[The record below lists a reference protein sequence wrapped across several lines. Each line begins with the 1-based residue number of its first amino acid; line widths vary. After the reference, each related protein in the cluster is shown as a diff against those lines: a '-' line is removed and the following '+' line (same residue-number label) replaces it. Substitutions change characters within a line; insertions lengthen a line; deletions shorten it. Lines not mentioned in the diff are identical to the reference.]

1 MKAVLPGGTIGVLG
15 GGQLGRMLALEAK
28 RMGYRVGVVD
38 PTPDC
43 PAAQVADFH
52 FEASFDD
59 LEAARELASRA
70 DVVTFEIELIPS
82 DILAQLETQVPVRP
96 SASVLRTIQDRL
108 VQKEF
113 LKRAGFPQPPFTSVR
128 DSREVREAA
137 GLVGFPAVLKGR
149 RGGYDG
155 RNQVFVAGPDDLQDA
170 WQTIGSRPTVLEAF
184 VPFKMEVSVIVARGV
199 EGEMRV
205 FPVAENVHREHILH
219 TTRVPAR
226 VSEQVQ
232 REAEHIACGIAEAL
246 GHVGV
251 MAVEMFVLDDGSVLV
266 NEIAPRTHNSGHY
279 TFGACVTSQFEQ
291 HLRAVCGLP
300 LGDPSLLSPAVMVNL
315 LGDLWLEGAPP
326 WDVVLSQGN
335 ARLHLYGKAEA
346 RAGRKMG
353 HVLVFDADTD
363 QALREAESIVAA
375 LRRDR
380 SSPSCRRPPR

>member
-1 MKAVLPGGTIGVLG
+1 MKAVLPGGTLGVLG
-15 GGQLGRMLALEAK
+15 GGQLGRMLALEAR
-28 RMGYRVGVVD
+28 RMGYRIGVLD

-52 FEASFDD
+52 YEAPFDD

-82 DILAQLETQVPVRP
+82 EILAQLEAQTSVRP

-113 LKRAGFPQPPFTSVR
+113 LKRHGFPQPSFASVR
-128 DSREVREAA
+128 EPDEFRDASD
-137 GLVGFPAVLKGR
+137 LVGFPAVLKGR

-155 RNQVFVAGPDDLQDA
+155 RNQVLVAGPDDLQDA
-170 WQTIGSRPTVLEAF
+170 RQAIGCRPAVLEAF
-184 VPFKMEVSVIVARGV
+184 VPFKMEISVILARGV
-199 EGEMRV
+199 KGETRV
-205 FPVAENVHREHILH
+205 YPVAENVHREHILH
-219 TTRVPAR
+219 TTMVPAR
-226 VSEQVQ
+226 VPERVR
-232 REAEHIACGIAEAL
+232 REAERIACGIAEAL

-315 LGDLWLEGAPP
+315 LGDLWLEGTPRWNA
-326 WDVVLSQGN
+326 VLSRGR

-353 HVLVFDADTD
+353 HVLVLDPDPD
-363 QALREAESIVAA
+363 RALREAESIVVR
-375 LRRDR
+375 LRMDPSRDR
-380 SSPSCRRPPR
+380 RER